1 MGFFSIFVVVTKHLK
16 HNTLLT
22 SYSIIFNNV
31 LMKTWNINHKNM
43 HSFFSLWHIYICK
56 VESVNWMFYPS
67 WKYAI
72 SSISTT
78 NHHSTLLLNTPI
90 TASTPTVNS
99 TPLSNT
105 NLFSDTV
112 LHINR
117 RLNTS
122 YLRLW
127 FVIIIHIY
135 ICKVESVNWMFY
147 PSWKYTLWRKYVFSF
162 FLVIKTFFFR
172 SNPA

>member
-1 MGFFSIFVVVTKHLK
+1 MLCNEQSAGPLYLQTLWPKESLQHLSCEKKISCFIFQVRHIEQNTVAFVLILCHVFGQTHIARTYSTVFILLLLLMGFFSIFVVVTKHLK

-67 WKYAI
+67 WKY
-72 SSISTT
+72 
-78 NHHSTLLLNTPI
+78 
-90 TASTPTVNS
+90 
-99 TPLSNT
+99 
-105 NLFSDTV
+105 
-112 LHINR
+112 
-117 RLNTS
+117 
-122 YLRLW
+122 
-127 FVIIIHIY
+127 
-135 ICKVESVNWMFY
+135 
-147 PSWKYTLWRKYVFSF
+147 TLWRKYVFSF